1 MATKQQNIMEFNKS
15 NREALITNLRKSNEI
30 LRIKI
35 EVHKQMEEQHS
46 TVDVLWQLV
55 EIESL
60 KVSIKMIEKALIDN
74 NPFNLDV
81 DFCE

>member
-1 MATKQQNIMEFNKS
+1 MKKLQTVMEFNKS
-15 NREALITNLRKSNEI
+15 NREALITNLRESNES

>member
-15 NREALITNLRKSNEI
+15 NREALITNLRESNEI

>member
-1 MATKQQNIMEFNKS
+1 MEFNKS
-15 NREALITNLRKSNEI
+15 NREALITNLRESNES

-81 DFCE
+81 EFCE

>member
-1 MATKQQNIMEFNKS
+1 MEFNKS
-15 NREALITNLRKSNEI
+15 NREALITNLRESNES
-30 LRIKI
+30 LKIKI

>member
-1 MATKQQNIMEFNKS
+1 
-15 NREALITNLRKSNEI
+15 
-30 LRIKI
+30 
-35 EVHKQMEEQHS
+35 MEEQHS

>member
-1 MATKQQNIMEFNKS
+1 MEFNKS
-15 NREALITNLRKSNEI
+15 NREALITNLRESNEI

>member
-1 MATKQQNIMEFNKS
+1 MEFNKS
-15 NREALITNLRKSNEI
+15 NREALITNLRESNKS

>member
-1 MATKQQNIMEFNKS
+1 MEFNKS
-15 NREALITNLRKSNEI
+15 NREALITNLRESNESLI
-30 LRIKI
+30 IKI

>member
-1 MATKQQNIMEFNKS
+1 MKKLQTVMEFNKS
-15 NREALITNLRKSNEI
+15 NREALITNLRESNES
-30 LRIKI
+30 LKIKI

>member
-1 MATKQQNIMEFNKS
+1 MEFNKS
-15 NREALITNLRKSNEI
+15 NREALITNLRESNES

-35 EVHKQMEEQHS
+35 EVHNQMEEQHS

>member
-1 MATKQQNIMEFNKS
+1 MEFNKS
-15 NREALITNLRKSNEI
+15 NREALITNLRESNESLI
-30 LRIKI
+30 IKI

-74 NPFNLDV
+74 NPFNLGV

>member
-1 MATKQQNIMEFNKS
+1 MEFNKS
-15 NREALITNLRKSNEI
+15 NREALITNLRESNES

-35 EVHKQMEEQHS
+35 EVHKQMQEQHS

>member
-1 MATKQQNIMEFNKS
+1 MEFNKS
-15 NREALITNLRKSNEI
+15 NREALITNLRESNEI

-35 EVHKQMEEQHS
+35 EVHKQMEEQHN

>member
-1 MATKQQNIMEFNKS
+1 MEFNKS
-15 NREALITNLRKSNEI
+15 NREALITNLRESNES

-35 EVHKQMEEQHS
+35 EVHNQMEKQHS

>member
-1 MATKQQNIMEFNKS
+1 MEFNKS
-15 NREALITNLRKSNEI
+15 NREALITNLRESNES

-74 NPFNLDV
+74 NLLIWM
-81 DFCE
+81 

>member
-1 MATKQQNIMEFNKS
+1 MEFNKS
-15 NREALITNLRKSNEI
+15 NREALITNLRESNES